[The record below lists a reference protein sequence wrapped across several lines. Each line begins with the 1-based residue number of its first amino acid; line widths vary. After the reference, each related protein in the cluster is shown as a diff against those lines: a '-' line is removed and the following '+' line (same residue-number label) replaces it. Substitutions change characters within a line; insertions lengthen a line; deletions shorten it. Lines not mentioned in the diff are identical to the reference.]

1 MFRQLFFEGE
11 GQLGKFY
18 VAGSKFMIVRR
29 SHDLDTIMS
38 GLSDDVPEE
47 CALVITGA
55 NGDYV
60 VNAVQTNNVMIVLC
74 YNKKKHE
81 ASAAK
86 RALGNLMLNLCTA
99 EGEADADGLFYGG
112 QWPYEADPVGGDDF

>member
-1 MFRQLFFEGE
+1 MQLFFEGD

-29 SHDLDTIMS
+29 SHDLDTIMA
-38 GLSDDVPEE
+38 GLADDVPEE
-47 CALVITGA
+47 CALIITGA

-60 VNAVQTNNVMIVLC
+60 CNAVQTNNVMIVMC

-86 RALGNLMLNLCTA
+86 QALGNLMLNLCTA
-99 EGEADADGLFYGG
+99 EGEADGEGLFYGG
-112 QWPYEADPVGGDDF
+112 QWPYEADPVGGEEF

>member
-1 MFRQLFFEGE
+1 MFFEGE

-112 QWPYEADPVGGDDF
+112 QWPYEAVPGGRDDV